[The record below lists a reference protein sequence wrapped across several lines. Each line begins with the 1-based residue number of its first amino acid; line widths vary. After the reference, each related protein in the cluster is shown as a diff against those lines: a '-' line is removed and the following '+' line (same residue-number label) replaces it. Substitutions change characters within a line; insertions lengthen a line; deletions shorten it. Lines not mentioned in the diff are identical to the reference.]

1 MEGCREA
8 ESRLPRDQQ
17 DKIAAR
23 PKPRSTE
30 EVKEEDFVRFKVKAQ
45 LDKSQKDSVLL
56 CKRRL
61 YSTNLDKSQK
71 DYSRSVSY

>member
-1 MEGCREA
+1 MHIADLLSQRSDHYVSSGDDNK
-8 ESRLPRDQQ
+8 DQVLLNPVF
-17 DKIAAR
+17 IN
-23 PKPRSTE
+23 
-30 EVKEEDFVRFKVKAQ
+30 FVRLKGKLN